1 MHVFFSDIT
10 INFSKIILEQ
20 DYFLNK
26 TCISV
31 FYKKDILFTTDEE
44 RQGSWHSMSP
54 VQTDG
59 LPPTAPSM
67 TAPRVYSSPW
77 SVASMPIL
85 MCRVYLLCKKV
96 NINRTSKFH
105 SIETCFVIHRL
116 RK

>member
-54 VQTDG
+54 CADG
-59 LPPTAPSM
+59 RLAAHCPFDDCAKGLFQPVA
-67 TAPRVYSSPW
+67 
-77 SVASMPIL
+77 ASMPIL
-85 MCRVYLLCKKV
+85 TCRVYLLFKRV
-96 NINRTSKFH
+96 
-105 SIETCFVIHRL
+105 
-116 RK
+116 